1 MTDTGPARDSGGDP
15 HAEARDRKRRPRM
28 QVHSKASVYLM
39 QQAIARVATAGEMAT
54 SLAHEVNPARRRG
67 LERERFLGRREHVGV

>member
-1 MTDTGPARDSGGDP
+1 MTDTGPARDSAGDP

-39 QQAIARVATAGEMAT
+39 QQAIARAARGE
-54 SLAHEVNPARRRG
+54 SRRASVRSSKRG
-67 LERERFLGRREHVGV
+67 HS